1 MRYDRYIG
9 QWHYWIRF
17 YNGTHE
23 VRCAEE
29 VNYDEYVIETVYT
42 GYYEVCVNFIN
53 EREIEYKESL
63 F

>member
-1 MRYDRYIG
+1 MRHERYIG
-9 QWHYWIRF
+9 CHHYWIRF

-29 VNYDEYVIETVYT
+29 VNYDEYVIETVFK
-42 GYYEVCVNFIN
+42 GHYEECVNFIN

-63 F
+63 I